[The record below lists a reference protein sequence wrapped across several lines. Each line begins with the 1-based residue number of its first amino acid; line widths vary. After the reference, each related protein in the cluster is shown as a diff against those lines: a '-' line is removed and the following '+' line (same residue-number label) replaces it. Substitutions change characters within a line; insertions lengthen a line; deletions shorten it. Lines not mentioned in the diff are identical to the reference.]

1 MAGWQSGH
9 AAACKA
15 VYAGSIPASA
25 SIEFIMRIGVIG
37 YGFVGKAFTNALK
50 DNCNHFIVDPILNTN
65 IAQLNEFKPDIN
77 FICLPTPENSDGT
90 CNAEIVINVLQ
101 ELKDKKFN
109 SINVIKST
117 ITPDVISDLSEIDK
131 KFIYN
136 PEFLTER
143 NADFDFINS
152 NLIVLGGNKE
162 EQKIIS
168 KFYTQHTKCIQEDHI
183 FTSRH
188 EASFL
193 KYTIN
198 SFLAS
203 KVTFFNELYLLF
215 SKFNKDMDWD
225 NFIKLV
231 QMDPRIGS
239 SHMKVPGNN
248 GNYVYGGN
256 CFPKDTK
263 AFLEFSR
270 SLDNELYLLKN
281 VININKSIR
290 DKYNKP

>member
-1 MAGWQSGH
+1 MVLLEKRLQ
-9 AAACKA
+9 
-15 VYAGSIPASA
+15 
-25 SIEFIMRIGVIG
+25 M
-37 YGFVGKAFTNALK
+37 LK

-162 EQKIIS
+162 EQKLS
-168 KFYTQHTKCIQEDHI
+168 Q
-183 FTSRH
+183 
-188 EASFL
+188 
-193 KYTIN
+193 
-198 SFLAS
+198 
-203 KVTFFNELYLLF
+203 
-215 SKFNKDMDWD
+215 
-225 NFIKLV
+225 NFILSIQNAYKKIIFLH
-231 QMDPRIGS
+231 QG
-239 SHMKVPGNN
+239 MKPL
-248 GNYVYGGN
+248 
-256 CFPKDTK
+256 F
-263 AFLEFSR
+263 
-270 SLDNELYLLKN
+270 
-281 VININKSIR
+281 
-290 DKYNKP
+290 